1 MAQPLRFSRFEV
13 QQHPDGTPHV
23 LKESADTIIYL
34 GREKDSEVPIVLRVP
49 GPATQRNPAARHR
62 FLEECQDM
70 AQVKHP
76 HLASVLHHGD
86 TTAGAF
92 CAMEF
97 CDGMTLQKA
106 VEEVG
111 PLSWAETLRLALQVS
126 SALEALES
134 GGLVHRGLRS
144 TNLIVTTGED
154 GHAHLKITEY
164 GRVTEDVIRDTIA
177 ATKSGFIQTP
187 TYASPEEFLAL
198 APPDARSLQYAL
210 GAVLWFCLTGKPIF
224 TGTQFEVMF
233 QHVNKE
239 PDWSSMKGVPGPVVA
254 VMRRLLAKSA
264 ADRFASTAALSAALQ
279 GSTTGMN
286 VMAGQAAMLD
296 APALTGPTALAWLKA
311 RQTLHLDEVH
321 PLLKKVAQLLDA
333 AATNGSGPLD
343 ASLEKVLIEVENWSS
358 LPDGQ
363 RSALLRTP
371 LKGWPLWKVKLS
383 KVGDLPASKRSG
395 DAPTDYVRLCHRLLT
410 GQGKGVARHVPT
422 AALTP
427 EGNAFF
433 EKYLGSD
440 AASALTCIQ
449 IYDLLC
455 EAEELTAP
463 REVESVHEDPLA
475 TRVVR
480 PKGALGTAAV
490 APSTSPPTGQQ
501 AEQAWL
507 AREREAIERAKR
519 DLSSQEAERARRLAE
534 EQEHVEKLRR
544 SLEVQKNLLE
554 EKRREQQRLEQE
566 LQLRA
571 QLEFQKLQEEAR
583 LRESQ
588 LQHKREAAE
597 QALRQREE
605 DFRAREQARFS
616 RLEELKRENHAIE
629 ERVQEEFM
637 TLRHI
642 ERRQARLTAPQPAPA
657 VRVPPIPVPGPV
669 PAPLPT
675 QAHPASYHAAS
686 PPPAQ
691 VPVSRPITTPQAQ
704 VAQTHTAGS
713 VVLGRLAPLGVPQN
727 IPQTAGRPLEQEQPA
742 SSSGQRAIIM
752 VLMGVLGL
760 GVLALLAAAVLTIL
774 LRDSE
779 GDSSGPVEEP
789 FVVVNQPPVDDTPPT
804 PRPGESLAALLKQ
817 VALNPEAIPEQRGQ
831 AMELTSEI
839 AKLSRAEISASAADL
854 RKAAETWNLAEVW
867 VTLGSLESDES
878 TRLEYFLHAG
888 RLGSTRAQTL
898 AGQILLE
905 QGIRDRHAGA
915 IQQAMAKLS
924 EAATAGDAE
933 AMYILG
939 DAMYNGRGVPAN
951 KRDGRSFVQKA
962 AAKGHSPASD
972 WLKKNP

>member
-76 HLASVLHHGD
+76 HLAAVLHHGD
-86 TTAGAF
+86 TSAGAF

-106 VEEVG
+106 IEEVG
-111 PLSWAETLRLALQVS
+111 PLPWGESLRLALQLS
-126 SALEALES
+126 SALEVLES
-134 GGLVHRGLRS
+134 RGLVHRGLRS
-144 TNLIVTTGED
+144 TNIIVTTGED

-210 GAVLWFCLTGKPIF
+210 GAVLWFCLIGKPIF
-224 TGTQFEVMF
+224 AGTQFEVMF

-239 PDWSSMKGVPGPVVA
+239 PDWSLLKGVPGPVVA
-254 VMRRLLAKSA
+254 GMRRLLAKSA
-264 ADRFASTAALSAALQ
+264 SDRFASTVALTAALRGA
-279 GSTTGMN
+279 TTGMTA
-286 VMAGQAAMLD
+286 VPGQPSMLD

-311 RQTLHLDEVH
+311 RQTLHLDEIH
-321 PLLKKVAQLLDA
+321 PLLKKVAQALDA
-333 AATNGSGPLD
+333 AAASGSGPLD

-358 LPDGQ
+358 LPEGQ

-383 KVGDLPASKRSG
+383 KAGEHSSRKGADAS
-395 DAPTDYVRLCHRLLT
+395 TEYVRFCHRMLT
-410 GQGKGVARHVPT
+410 GQGKGVERHVPT

-433 EKYLGSD
+433 EKYLGSGD
-440 AASALTCIQ
+440 ASALTCIQ

-455 EAEELTAP
+455 EAEEVTAP
-463 REVESVHEDPLA
+463 REVADSQEDPLA

-480 PKGALGTAAV
+480 PKSALPSASPTAPPA
-490 APSTSPPTGQQ
+490 APTGQQ
-501 AEQAWL
+501 HAEQAWL

-534 EQEHVEKLRR
+534 EQAHVEKLRR
-544 SLEVQKNLLE
+544 SLEEQKNLLE
-554 EKRREQQRLEQE
+554 EKKREQQRLEQE

-583 LRESQ
+583 VRESQ

-597 QALRQREE
+597 QALRQREA
-605 DFRAREQARFS
+605 DFRAREQARFT

-642 ERRQARLTAPQPAPA
+642 ERRQARLTAPQPAAAAVVMPPA
-657 VRVPPIPVPGPV
+657 API

-675 QAHPASYHAAS
+675 QVHPPSYPAAS
-686 PPPAQ
+686 PAPVRSGP
-691 VPVSRPITTPQAQ
+691 VPTGQHSQPL
-704 VAQTHTAGS
+704 TAGG
-713 VVLGRLAPLGVPQN
+713 VVLARLAPLGVQQSG
-727 IPQTAGRPLEQEQPA
+727 PQTIGHPPVQEQPET
-742 SSSGQRAIIM
+742 SSSHRTLII

-760 GVLALLAAAVLTIL
+760 GVLALVAAAVLTIL
-774 LRDSE
+774 MRDSE
-779 GDSSGPVEEP
+779 GDAPSPTEEQP
-789 FVVVNQPPVDDTPPT
+789 FLVVNQTPVADAPPPT
-804 PRPGESLAALLKQ
+804 PRPGESLTALLKQ
-817 VALNPEAIPEQRGQ
+817 AALNPESIPENRTQ
-831 AMELTSEI
+831 AILLTSEI
-839 AKLSRAEISASAADL
+839 SRLSRAEIAASAADL

-878 TRLEYFLHAG
+878 TRLDYYLHAS

-905 QGIRDRHAGA
+905 QGIRDHHAGA
-915 IQQAMAKLS
+915 IQQAIAKLS
-924 EAATAGDAE
+924 GAVTAGDAE

-939 DAMYNGRGVPAN
+939 DALYNGRGVPAN
-951 KRDGRSFVQKA
+951 KRDGRSLVQKA
-962 AAKGHSPASD
+962 AAQGHSQASD